1 MYVVLAPAGA
11 CGSCGRR
18 CGCGAGLPLGGY
30 YYPGPAPGPLY
41 RVSPFFSLPSL
52 CNGSYLSQAPQGS
65 GGQLPFFLP
74 QAPYASGLVHDPV
87 LGGQAG
93 YGVQPV
99 AGFGR
104 FYPVYPHSVV
114 AGSGGAAPKK
124 SGSASCYN
132 CGVSG
137 HHAQECKQS
146 SMEAGPQG
154 NHESARRTCF

>member
-1 MYVVLAPAGA
+1 M
-11 CGSCGRR
+11 
-18 CGCGAGLPLGGY
+18 
-30 YYPGPAPGPLY
+30 
-41 RVSPFFSLPSL
+41 
-52 CNGSYLSQAPQGS
+52 
-65 GGQLPFFLP
+65 
-74 QAPYASGLVHDPV
+74 